1 MLGKLR
7 KLINSLAPTTVGKA
21 LYKAG
26 VTPDELTYMGL
37 ALSALAPLAVY
48 LGKLIALPF
57 LILLAGLMDVLDGAV
72 ARASGRTTAFGSY
85 LDSMTDRVSDAF
97 LFLAM
102 ALAGVNQYITLIA
115 LAFSLMVSYARAKG
129 ELLNVKMEGVGLA
142 ERSERLI
149 ILFVMSLLL
158 LLRQLLVDDIIMAVV
173 AVLAAATVIQ
183 RSVHVKRSIGQTRTT
198 T

>member
-1 MLGKLR
+1 MLGRLR
-7 KLINSLAPTTVGKA
+7 KFINSVAPNTVGKT
-21 LYKAG
+21 LYRAG
-26 VTPDELTYMGL
+26 VTPNELTYAGL

-48 LGKLIALPF
+48 LGKVALLPL

-102 ALAGVNQYITLIA
+102 ALAGVNQYITMMA

-129 ELLNVKMEGVGLA
+129 ELLNVKMEGVGLV

-149 ILFVMSLLL
+149 ILFIMSLLL
-158 LLRQLLVDDIIMAVV
+158 LLRQLLVDNVIMAIV
-173 AVLAAATVIQ
+173 AVLAAATVVQ
-183 RSVHVKRSIGQTRTT
+183 RSVHVKRSIG
-198 T
+198 